1 MGEGR
6 GGGEM
11 GQTLSGAQGDSLPPA
26 PAHQGRGS
34 FARNR
39 FSTGGTIY
47 RVVDVTV
54 DKEDILEARKPC

>member
-1 MGEGR
+1 
-6 GGGEM
+6 M

-54 DKEDILEARKPC
+54 DKEDILEARKPG

>member
-1 MGEGR
+1 MPTFFPFPR
-6 GGGEM
+6 
-11 GQTLSGAQGDSLPPA
+11 TR
-26 PAHQGRGS
+26 QGRGS

-54 DKEDILEARKPC
+54 DREDILEARKPG